1 LIKKAT
7 NTGCSSSEPL
17 SKLIY
22 NGVTYSDP
30 YSIACTLNDF
40 FTTMPLKIAS
50 EIPPCDDDIL
60 ESADAGNSSDDTN
73 IPLLNFSNCPVTESE
88 ILDAISML
96 LPQKN
101 RGF

>member
-1 LIKKAT
+1 MIHKFPVAESL
-7 NTGCSSSEPL
+7 
-17 SKLIY
+17 Y
-22 NGVTYSDP
+22 TYSDP

-50 EIPPCDDDIL
+50 EIPPCDDDIP

-96 LPQKN
+96 LPNKQ
-101 RGF
+101 RILMVFPYSS

>member
-1 LIKKAT
+1 ML
-7 NTGCSSSEPL
+7 
-17 SKLIY
+17 
-22 NGVTYSDP
+22 
-30 YSIACTLNDF
+30 LN
-40 FTTMPLKIAS
+40 LL
-50 EIPPCDDDIL
+50 CDDDIP